1 MSSDFLID
9 AKKQYKVWKRSYKK
23 RNTKHSDKVKEINE
37 IFNLKDTNELATKSV
52 PGFWAGD
59 IDNPKPRFIVVS
71 LNPGRKH
78 KDAHGLSLDEKKSA
92 KENAKGWSTYKKKRS
107 DWFNRPNFQRSMY
120 WKRIYKFI
128 GIGMD
133 CKRPTKKMNGNYVS
147 ENVLNLNLFPYAS
160 KSATKFGK
168 KRFSVKQLKI
178 IIEHL
183 DLLFGLIEKK
193 QPDYC
198 FFNGKVWETL
208 LIEQK
213 LFSIKGKKDFK
224 KIFSKNDFHVY
235 GLKKD
240 KTGYIVFNRFLIQG
254 VSGEGVNDNDLT
266 KLIPKKIKKW
276 KKSTRS

>member
-71 LNPGRKH
+71 LNPGRKY
-78 KDAHGLSLDEKKSA
+78 KDSHGLSLDEKKSA
-92 KENAKGWSTYKKKRS
+92 KENAKGWSTYKKKRRG
-107 DWFNRPNFQRSMY
+107 WFKRDDFQRSTY
-120 WKRIYKFI
+120 WKKIYNFI

-133 CKRPTKKMNGNYVS
+133 CKRPTKKMDFNYVG

-160 KSATKFGK
+160 KSATEFGK

-193 QPDYC
+193 TTVLL
-198 FFNGKVWETL
+198 FF
-208 LIEQK
+208 
-213 LFSIKGKKDFK
+213 
-224 KIFSKNDFHVY
+224 
-235 GLKKD
+235 
-240 KTGYIVFNRFLIQG
+240 
-254 VSGEGVNDNDLT
+254 
-266 KLIPKKIKKW
+266 
-276 KKSTRS
+276 

>member
-1 MSSDFLID
+1 MTRSDPTFLKY

-59 IDNPKPRFIVVS
+59 IDNPKPRFIVIS

-78 KDAHGLSLDEKKSA
+78 KDAHGLSHDEKKSA
-92 KENAKGWSTYKKKRS
+92 KENAKGWSTYKKKRR
-107 DWFNRPNFQRSMY
+107 DWFNRPNFQHSMY

-133 CKRPTKKMNGNYVS
+133 GKRPTKKMDGDYVS

-235 GLKKD
+235 GLKK
-240 KTGYIVFNRFLIQG
+240 R
-254 VSGEGVNDNDLT
+254 
-266 KLIPKKIKKW
+266 
-276 KKSTRS
+276 

>member
-1 MSSDFLID
+1 MTRSDPTFLKY

-59 IDNPKPRFIVVS
+59 IDNPKPRFIVIS

-78 KDAHGLSLDEKKSA
+78 KDAHGLSHDEKKSA
-92 KENAKGWSTYKKKRS
+92 KENAKGWSTYKKKRR
-107 DWFNRPNFQRSMY
+107 DWFNRPSFQHSMY
-120 WKRIYKFI
+120 WKKIYKFI

-133 CKRPTKKMNGNYVS
+133 GKRPTKKMDGDYVS
-147 ENVLNLNLFPYAS
+147 ENILNLNLFPYAS

-208 LIEQK
+208 LIKQQ
-213 LFSIKGKKDFK
+213 LFSIKGKDFE
-224 KIFSKNDFHVY
+224 KIYRKNAFLVY
-235 GLKKD
+235 GLKKH
-240 KTGYIVFNRFLIQG
+240 KTAYIVFNRFLGQA
-254 VSGEGVNDNDLT
+254 VSGEGVNNNDLT
-266 KLIPKKIKKW
+266 KTIPEIIKKY
-276 KKSTRS
+276 S